1 MRLVSYLSA
10 QTSLSAA
17 GPRIAALRGDKY
29 IDLSRSDLPNSM
41 RALLALGD
49 EGLKRAERAAAEG
62 PELDPATIKKLLA
75 PVPDAQKVICVGL
88 NYADHA
94 RETGGTPPPEPVIFN
109 KFPTA
114 LLGHGEAIRLPKVS
128 QQVDYEAE
136 LVAVIGRRGRDIS
149 RAAAYDVIAGYC
161 PGHDVSAR
169 DWQTGKPSRQ
179 WLLGKTFD
187 TFAPCGPALVT
198 RDEVPDPCN
207 LAVRFR
213 LNGETMQNSNTNQF
227 IFPVD
232 EIVAYVSQ
240 VCTLEPGDL
249 IFTGTP
255 PGVGVARKPQVF
267 MKPGDVAE
275 VEIEGLGLLR
285 NPVVAA

>member
-10 QTSLSAA
+10 D
-17 GPRIAALRGDKY
+17 GPRIAAVRGERY
-29 IDLSRSDLPNSM
+29 IDLSASGLPSSM

-49 EGLKRAERAAAEG
+49 DGQKRAARAAAEG
-62 PELDPATIKKLLA
+62 PEIDPAAIKKLLA

-94 RETGGTPPPEPVIFN
+94 RETGGTPPDEPVIFN

-114 LLGHGEAIRLPKVS
+114 LIGHGEAIVLPRVS

-136 LVAVIGRRGRDIS
+136 LVAVIGRRGRDIP
-149 RAAAYDVIAGYC
+149 RARAYEYIAGYC

-187 TFAPCGPALVT
+187 TFAPCGPAIVT
-198 RDEVPDPCN
+198 KDEVADPCK
-207 LAVRFR
+207 LGIRFR
-213 LNGETMQNSNTNQF
+213 LNGETMQNSNTDQF

-232 EIVAYVSQ
+232 ELVAYVSQ

-267 MKPGDVAE
+267 LKPGDVAE
-275 VEIEGLGLLR
+275 VEIDGLGLLR
-285 NPVVAA
+285 NPVVGA

>member
-10 QTSLSAA
+10 QPSLAA
-17 GPRIAALRGDKY
+17 EGPRIAALRGERY
-29 IDLSRSDLPNSM
+29 IDLSRANLPTSM
-41 RALLALGD
+41 RALLALGA

-62 PELDPATIKKLLA
+62 AEIDPATIKKLLA

-94 RETGGTPPPEPVIFN
+94 RETGGTPPEEPVIFS
-109 KFPTA
+109 KFATA
-114 LLGHGEAIRLPKVS
+114 LLGHGEAIVLPRVS

-136 LVAVIGRRGRDIS
+136 LVAVIGRRGRDIP
-149 RAAAYDVIAGYC
+149 RASAYDYIAGYC

-179 WLLGKTFD
+179 WLLGKSFD
-187 TFAPCGPALVT
+187 TFAPCGPAIVT

-207 LAVRFR
+207 LGVRFR
-213 LNGETMQNSNTNQF
+213 LNGESMQNSNTNQF

-267 MKPGDVAE
+267 MKSGDVAE
-275 VEIEGLGLLR
+275 VEIDGLGVLR